1 MSTRTP
7 RCRQVRPKAAAPKRH
22 RSERAPSGGDD
33 MFPWACGERVEGVRR
48 KPKGDGFMA
57 RLEALYGPKRDEASE

>member
-22 RSERAPSGGDD
+22 RPERAPSGDD
-33 MFPWACGERVEGVRR
+33 MFLWGVGERVEGVRR
-48 KPKGDGFMA
+48 KPNLATDILA
-57 RLEALYGPKRDEASE
+57 RCAALYGPSTGEDK